1 MGRLKVYGE
10 SWDLPGSPTIPNP
23 FADFIV
29 EEEPS
34 LQTPP
39 KIFHRVIPSEELPLQ
54 VDENVEAEK
63 TTP

>member
-10 SWDLPGSPTIPNP
+10 SWDLPGSPTNPNP

-34 LQTPP
+34 SQIPP
-39 KIFHRVIPSEELPLQ
+39 KIHRVIPSEELPLQ
-54 VDENVEAEK
+54 VEENIEVEQ